1 MKLIKLLQILRQ
13 ESDENHCLSANMLV
27 DRLAQENIIVERKT
41 IYSDIKKLN
50 QCGYTINYDQ
60 SKKGYYLE
68 SDLSLTDIK
77 IINDA
82 LNAQR
87 FLSNAKIQEL
97 ITNIN
102 ANLSI
107 HEQKILED
115 ISINNPS
122 KITNNTTVYNL
133 NEIINALI
141 ANEDITFNYADTTF
155 SKKHFRYKNGKIATY
170 KTKPCYLILAND
182 NYYLISYSYKYKS
195 YSHYRLDRMVNIKNT
210 PSIDIILPP
219 IDIQKYLFEN
229 FNMNIGPKENIVI
242 RFKNKV
248 EHIVYDRLQD
258 SAIKTYQ
265 DDESFIIN
273 FNSIISNDLLAWI
286 ISFKNDAEV
295 LSPQSLKD
303 DLLSLANSII
313 NIYKVKENK
322 NG

>member
-50 QCGYTINYDQ
+50 QCGYIINYDQ

-68 SDLSLTDIK
+68 RDLSLTDIK

-87 FLSNAKIQEL
+87 FLSNNKIQEL
-97 ITNIN
+97 INNIN
-102 ANLSI
+102 TNLTI
-107 HEQKILED
+107 YEQKILED
-115 ISINNPS
+115 ITINNAS
-122 KITNNTTVYNL
+122 KIINNTTVYNL

-141 ANEDITFNYADTTF
+141 AKEDIIFNYADTTF

-170 KTKPCYLILAND
+170 KIKPCYLILAND

-195 YSHYRLDRMVNIKNT
+195 YSHYRLDRMVNINIE
-210 PSIDIILPP
+210 PSNDIILPP
-219 IDIQKYLFEN
+219 IDIQKYLLEN

-242 RFKNKV
+242 RFNNKV

-258 SAIKTYQ
+258 SAIKTHQ
-265 DDESFIIN
+265 DDKSFIIN

-286 ISFKNDAEV
+286 ISFKDDAEV
-295 LSPQSLKD
+295 LSPPSLKN
-303 DLLSLANSII
+303 DLLSLAQSII
-313 NIYKVKENK
+313 NLYNEKEK
-322 NG
+322 KDE